1 MSEQLHRFGSDA
13 HLCGVL
19 NMPSSGAPID
29 EQSGGRPA
37 VIFISAG
44 LLHKPG
50 PFRLYVEL
58 SRTLAAMGIPALR
71 FDLSGIGESGR
82 SRTGESAEQS
92 SVTDVREAMDSLAEE
107 LGTQRFVLTGLC
119 SGAEVAH
126 RTAIQ
131 DSRVCGVVAMDG
143 YMIRTPAYYWWHYL
157 PRVFSARKWLDFTAS
172 RLQRLR
178 DGGRR
183 NIENT
188 PEEDALAFW
197 EGPGPDR
204 DQLVS
209 EFQSLCQRHVRQLQ
223 IFSGG
228 SGDCSYE
235 NQFKDAFKDVD
246 FGELLDVRFFPE
258 ADHLYVLQSDRRRL
272 LRTITRWLGQHF
284 LSETVPESPRIPVPR
299 SRQAEHPVF
308 MPNVSSSISNSA
320 SNTTSSNLSHS
331 VKLAGRRHFE

>member
-1 MSEQLHRFGSDA
+1 MSEQLHRFGIDA

-19 NMPSSGAPID
+19 NMPPSAVP
-29 EQSGGRPA
+29 SGGRPA
-37 VIFISAG
+37 VIFITAG

-107 LGTQRFVLTGLC
+107 LGTRRFVLTGLC

-126 RTAIQ
+126 RAASQ
-131 DSRVCGVVAMDG
+131 DTRVCAVVAMDG
-143 YMIRTPAYYWWHYL
+143 YMVRTPAYYWWHYL
-157 PRVFSARKWLDFTAS
+157 PRVFSARKWLDFAAS
-172 RLQRLR
+172 KLQRLR
-178 DGGRR
+178 AGGRR
-183 NIENT
+183 RMEST
-188 PEEDALAFW
+188 PEEEALAFW

-204 DQLVS
+204 DQLVM
-209 EFQSLCQRHVRQLQ
+209 EFKSLCQRNVRQLQ

-235 NQFKDAFKDVD
+235 GQFRDAFKDVD
-246 FGELLDVRFFPE
+246 FGELLDVCFFPE
-258 ADHLYVLQSDRRRL
+258 ADHLYVLQTDRRRL
-272 LRTITRWLGQHF
+272 LRTITRWLGKHF
-284 LSETVPESPRIPVPR
+284 IDETVPDSPRISVPR
-299 SRQAEHPVF
+299 SRQSDAAVF
-308 MPNVSSSISNSA
+308 MPNVSSSMSNHASNS
-320 SNTTSSNLSHS
+320 TSDNLSHS